1 MKNILRKTRQKIYA
15 IWRKAKQHI
24 SSFVGGQFK
33 DDRPPINENDWYY
46 NTKWFSKYFCD
57 KLKRKTMNIIYKLY
71 SSIEE
76 VLLEKYL
83 VEFYFFTAPSN
94 TLESYNKK
102 HRTMYRGDFKCYLP
116 ILFMVKNYDE
126 LEALVSIV
134 NGQLIKEYGCSII
147 QTNISDKIG
156 SEEMIKHKIN
166 TSIIKLKGY
175 ETGVL
180 DIMTFTPQ
188 PTDKPL
194 EVKYKTKE
202 DRYTFQI
209 IKTGRM
215 KLLKDN
221 FNYTVQFYKTTTE
234 E

>member
-1 MKNILRKTRQKIYA
+1 
-15 IWRKAKQHI
+15 
-24 SSFVGGQFK
+24 
-33 DDRPPINENDWYY
+33 
-46 NTKWFSKYFCD
+46 
-57 KLKRKTMNIIYKLY
+57 MNIIYKLY

-83 VEFYFFTAPSN
+83 VEFYFFTSPSN
-94 TLESYNKK
+94 TLDSYNRK
-102 HRTMYRGDFKCYLP
+102 HGTMYRGDFKCYLP

-166 TSIIKLKGY
+166 TSTNKLKGY

-188 PTDKPL
+188 PTDKVL
-194 EVKYKTKE
+194 EIKYKTKE
-202 DRYTFQI
+202 DRYRFQI
-209 IKTGRM
+209 IKTGRID
-215 KLLKDN
+215 LLKDN
-221 FNYTVQFYKTTTE
+221 FNYTIQFYKTTTE